1 MTVETTVACP
11 SVAVPAAAA
20 AAADSG
26 KIMKQVEFYFSDY
39 NMPRDRFLQEE
50 AKKSEEGW
58 IALSVIASFKRM
70 QALSDDVSAIA
81 EALKA
86 SEFVELSADGLS
98 VRRAVALS
106 ETPVDSMK
114 TCVLVKGFEVEGTTL
129 EQLEEFFAGVVTGG
143 AEEIAAIRLR
153 RNKQSKA
160 FKGSVFLT
168 LKSEQE
174 TQRLAGLKSLPYS
187 DSVTLEIMDMTAFME
202 DQNAKHMA
210 RHSKKSEETA
220 EAEEPM
226 TLEHVKEMVMTVT
239 GCPVDLDHRLLR
251 TALSAKGP
259 IAFVENVTP
268 EGFSVVRF
276 KEPLAAALIASLTTE
291 GGIRMPGI
299 EEPLQVREPTDSEVA
314 AFFTKM
320 QEFKA
325 KAAANGGNGNY
336 GKNRNYHNKNKRVRR
351 A

>member
-1 MTVETTVACP
+1 MTVETAVNVDSTSTPAVTAVA
-11 SVAVPAAAA
+11 AV
-20 AAADSG
+20 DNG

-50 AKKSEEGW
+50 AKKNEDGW

-70 QALSDDVSAIA
+70 QALTGDVAVIA
-81 EALKA
+81 EALKS
-86 SEFVELSADGLS
+86 SEFVEVSADGLS
-98 VRRAVALS
+98 VRRAVALP
-106 ETPVDSMK
+106 ETPVDCMK
-114 TCVLVKGFEVEGTTL
+114 TCVVIKGFAVEGTTL

-143 AEEIAAIRLR
+143 ADGIASIRLR
-153 RNKQSKA
+153 RNKQTKA

-168 LKSEQE
+168 LKSEE
-174 TQRLAGLKSLPYS
+174 ECKRLADLKTLEYS
-187 DSVTLEIMDMTAFME
+187 GVTLEIMGMTSFME
-202 DQNAKHMA
+202 EQNAKHLA
-210 RHSKKSEETA
+210 RGSNKKSEAAAET
-220 EAEEPM
+220 EEPL
-226 TLEHVKEMVMTVT
+226 TIESVKEMILTVT

-251 TALSAKGP
+251 TALSSKGP
-259 IAFVENVTP
+259 IAFVEKVTP

-276 KEPLAAALIASLTTE
+276 KEPVAAALIASISAE
-291 GGIRMPGI
+291 GGISMPGLS
-299 EEPLQVREPTDSEVA
+299 EALQVREPTQAEVE

-325 KAAANGGNGNY
+325 KAAANGNGN

>member
-1 MTVETTVACP
+1 MTVETVACP
-11 SVAVPAAAA
+11 SISTDVPVSVTN
-20 AAADSG
+20 ADSG

-70 QALSDDVSAIA
+70 QALSGDVSVIS
-81 EALKA
+81 EAVKA

-98 VRRAVALS
+98 VRRAAALP
-106 ETPVDSMK
+106 ETFVDCMK
-114 TCVLVKGFEVEGTTL
+114 TCVLVKGFETEGIAL

-143 AEEIAAIRLR
+143 AEGIASIRMR
-153 RNKQSKA
+153 RNKQTKA

-168 LKSEQE
+168 LKSEEE
-174 TQRLAGLKSLPYS
+174 TQRLAELKTLPYNES
-187 DSVTLEIMDMTAFME
+187 INLEIMDMVAFME
-202 DQNAKHMA
+202 DQNAKHLA
-210 RHSKKSEETA
+210 RNSNKSEEATG
-220 EAEEPM
+220 EAREPM
-226 TLEHVKEMVMTVT
+226 TLERVKEMVMTVT
-239 GCPVDLDHRLLR
+239 GCPVDLNHRLLR
-251 TALSAKGP
+251 AALSAKGP

-276 KEPLAAALIASLTTE
+276 NEPVATALIASITTE

-299 EEPLQVREPTDSEVA
+299 EEPLQVREPTDSEVE
-314 AFFTKM
+314 AFFLKM

-325 KAAANGGNGNY
+325 KAAANGGNS